1 MASRQDQFF
10 DFTRGLQGLLP
21 EKALRASRPVDPL
34 RTPQLSFPPPPR
46 GSAIPP
52 AKPLPHF
59 LPHFLLC
66 GLGVKKLALDAEASV
81 FESRLQAVSESTCT
95 LGKCLHS
102 WVRSFICKME
112 FRNSYDQVGRM
123 ELDKTCQA
131 PYLAPG
137 THRLSVA
144 DRGAEPSS
152 PPPAPPLASP
162 LRLFSLSLFPLLKP

>member
-1 MASRQDQFF
+1 MASRQDRFF
-10 DFTRGLQGLLP
+10 DFTRSLQDLLP
-21 EKALRASRPVDPL
+21 GSLKPCRPACCGPHSSPSRL
-34 RTPQLSFPPPPR
+34 LPR
-46 GSAIPP
+46 GSVIPP

-81 FESRLQAVSESTCT
+81 FESCLQAVSESTCT

-152 PPPAPPLASP
+152 PPPALPLASP
-162 LRLFSLSLFPLLKP
+162 LRLFSLSLFPPLKP